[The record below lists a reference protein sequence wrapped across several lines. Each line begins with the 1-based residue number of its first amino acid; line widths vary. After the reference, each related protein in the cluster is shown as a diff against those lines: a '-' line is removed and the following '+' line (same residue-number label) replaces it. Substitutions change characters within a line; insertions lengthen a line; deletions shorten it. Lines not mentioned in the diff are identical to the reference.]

1 MASSIAIF
9 VKASFTLSLS
19 SLHFFTYFSHHYY
32 VNSLNLNHFLAGQLI
47 IKTDGSLMSTKV
59 AIPRE
64 MLEMIQESA
73 RRLHPRETILLLRGK
88 AVKNV
93 IIISDV
99 LIPPLAT
106 YGRSFSAFPAHML
119 PMDFSIVGAA
129 HSHPS
134 GSLKPSVE
142 DQNHSI
148 GRIMLI
154 VGFPYEGIENVAV
167 YNRNGERLVL
177 EVS

>member
-1 MASSIAIF
+1 
-9 VKASFTLSLS
+9 
-19 SLHFFTYFSHHYY
+19 
-32 VNSLNLNHFLAGQLI
+32 
-47 IKTDGSLMSTKV
+47 MSTKV
-59 AIPRE
+59 AISQE

-93 IIISDV
+93 ITISDV

-134 GSLKPSVE
+134 GNLRPSVE

-148 GRIMLI
+148 GRILLI
-154 VGFPYEGIENVAV
+154 AGFPYKGEQNVAA
-167 YNRNGERLVL
+167 YNRSGERLPL
-177 EVS
+177 EVT